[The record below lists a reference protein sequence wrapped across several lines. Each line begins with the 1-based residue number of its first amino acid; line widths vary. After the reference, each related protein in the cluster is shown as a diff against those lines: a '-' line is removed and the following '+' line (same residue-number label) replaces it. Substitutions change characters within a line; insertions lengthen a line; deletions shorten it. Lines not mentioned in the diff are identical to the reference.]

1 MRTCADLS
9 GTKKQTCFQWLR
21 LLVFCTWLPFRCCSI
36 CLALIW
42 LLLAVDD
49 VKEEEQKLVLD
60 QQISEVV
67 TQSKGCLQIMAN
79 RKQSFFFNGN
89 QFSFLVCVFGMSS
102 T

>member
-1 MRTCADLS
+1 M
-9 GTKKQTCFQWLR
+9 
-21 LLVFCTWLPFRCCSI
+21 
-36 CLALIW
+36 
-42 LLLAVDD
+42 
-49 VKEEEQKLVLD
+49 KEEEQKLVLD

-79 RKQSFFFNGN
+79 RKQSFFFLNGN

>member
-1 MRTCADLS
+1 M
-9 GTKKQTCFQWLR
+9 
-21 LLVFCTWLPFRCCSI
+21 
-36 CLALIW
+36 
-42 LLLAVDD
+42 
-49 VKEEEQKLVLD
+49 KEEEQKLVLD